1 MAMSQCGLG
10 AVPVPVPRW
19 LLYRLVDVSETGYRT
34 VVGTWV
40 HPALAGIPVPAVLD
54 SSWLASGEGL
64 RGTRPGVY
72 ELVQDLF
79 DQGAPPVVEV
89 LSDHGAWGEKAVEL
103 GQRLVEEVIFAGKG
117 LCLAAN
123 FAPHLET

>member
-1 MAMSQCGLG
+1 M
-10 AVPVPVPRW
+10 PVPVPRW

-34 VVGTWV
+34 VLSTWV

-54 SSWLASGEGL
+54 SSGEGL

-72 ELVQDLF
+72 GLVQDMF

-89 LSDHGAWGEKAVEL
+89 LSDHGAWGEM
-103 GQRLVEEVIFAGKG
+103 RSST
-117 LCLAAN
+117 
-123 FAPHLET
+123 P